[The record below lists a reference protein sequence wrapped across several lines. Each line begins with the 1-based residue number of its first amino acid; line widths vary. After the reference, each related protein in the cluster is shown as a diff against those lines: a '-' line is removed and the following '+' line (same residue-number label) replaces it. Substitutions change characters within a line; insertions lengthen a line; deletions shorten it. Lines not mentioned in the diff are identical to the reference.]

1 MFSSFPV
8 TVFAELGANVTL
20 PCQLLSK
27 VSTSIDSIGMR
38 VKWTKVADNEALN
51 EDVLSSMGFHRR
63 TYGSFEDRVY
73 LLERDSRD
81 ASIVI
86 NDISMD
92 DAGNYRC
99 EIISGMEDSEQLITL
114 TVESGFTDGKSVF
127 SILFY
132 SI

>member
-27 VSTSIDSIGMR
+27 DSTSIDSIGMR

-127 SILFY
+127 SVLFY

>member
-27 VSTSIDSIGMR
+27 DSTSIDSIGMR